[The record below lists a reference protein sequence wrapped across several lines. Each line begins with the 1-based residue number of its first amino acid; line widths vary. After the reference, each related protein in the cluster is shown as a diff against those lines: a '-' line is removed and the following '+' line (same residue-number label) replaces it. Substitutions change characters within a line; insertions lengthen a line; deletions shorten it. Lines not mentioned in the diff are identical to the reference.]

1 MANSVKNKMWLNKA
15 KKIVTKINS
24 YRDEYKKLSDEE
36 LKAKTKEFKDRYN
49 KGESLDS
56 MLPEAY
62 AVVREASVRVTGME
76 HFEVQL
82 IGGIALHQGKIAE
95 MKTGEGKTLVAT
107 LPAYLNALTGKGVHV
122 VTVNDYLANR
132 DAMQMGKIH
141 EFLGLTVG
149 VVLSESSEVVK
160 KNAYACD
167 ITYVTNT
174 ELGFDYLRDNMARSL
189 DKVVQRGLEYAIIDE
204 VDSILIDE
212 ARTPLIISG
221 AGTDVSKIYLA
232 CDILVKNMEKGEADK
247 EFNKIDALL
256 GETPEETGE
265 FIVHEKDKLI
275 TLTPKG
281 VEKIEN
287 YFGLEKY
294 SDPKNTLIQH
304 VMDLALRAN
313 YLMVKDQDYIV
324 RKGEVLIVDT
334 FTGRIMDGRQY
345 SDGLHQAIEAKEGV
359 PIKQETKTIA
369 TTTYQNFFNKYK
381 KLSGMTGTAYTERK
395 EFKNTYNLDT
405 VVIPTNKPM
414 IRVDKPDVVYLTKKG
429 KFKGVIEEI
438 KRTHEKGQPIL
449 VGTASVKTSEELS
462 DLLTKEGIKHQV
474 LNAKQDA
481 YEAEIISKAGIH
493 GTITI
498 ATNMAGRGTDIIL
511 DEESIK
517 AGGLKVIGTE
527 RHEAQR
533 IDNQL
538 RGRSG
543 RQGDPGESVFYLSTD
558 DDMVRLFGTDKF
570 RHILESGGFG
580 EDESIDSKIFV
591 TSIQKAQQKVED
603 NHFGMRKNVLEYD
616 RINDKQRELIY
627 QERRRLL
634 AGETVTE
641 EVKYS
646 LNKAVDVLVD
656 AFHSKGK
663 IDYESIIKNY
673 NKMTNSR
680 YNVENIE
687 KKNAKEVKR
696 ILKENIMKLYNDEYF
711 DCDATRE
718 AHERSSMLTSIDMAW
733 MEQLRALDFLR
744 QGINYV
750 GYAQIDPKSEYAI
763 KAFDLYSKM
772 KNNIYTMT
780 THTFFNYNPCKMQTI
795 TYVVTVDEGKGA

>member
-1 MANSVKNKMWLNKA
+1 MANSILNKIWLNKA
-15 KKIVTKINS
+15 EKIANKIES
-24 YRDEYKKLSDEE
+24 YRDEYRKLSDDE

-49 KGESLDS
+49 SGESLDS
-56 MLPEAY
+56 LLPEAY
-62 AVVREASVRVTGME
+62 ATVREASVRVTGME
-76 HFEVQL
+76 HFKVQL

-107 LPAYLNALTGKGVHV
+107 LPSYLNALTGKGVHV

-132 DAMQMGKIH
+132 DAESMGKIH
-141 EFLGLTVG
+141 KFLGLTVG
-149 VVLSESSEVVK
+149 VVLNDSSEYSK
-160 KNAYACD
+160 KEAYNCD

-189 DKVVQRGLEYAIIDE
+189 DRVVQRGLEYAIIDE

-232 CDILVKNMEKGEADK
+232 CDVLAKNMEKGEATK

-256 GETPEETGE
+256 GEMPEETGE
-265 FIVHEKDKLI
+265 FIVHEKDKII

-281 VEKIEN
+281 IKKIED

-304 VMDLALRAN
+304 VMDLALKAN
-313 YLMVKDQDYIV
+313 YLMFKDQDYIV

-359 PIKQETKTIA
+359 QIKQETKTIA

-381 KLSGMTGTAYTERK
+381 KLAGMTGTAYTERR
-395 EFKNTYNLDT
+395 EFKNTYELDT

-414 IRVDKPDVVYLTKKG
+414 IRVDRPDVVYVTKKG

-438 KRTHEKGQPIL
+438 KETYVKGQPIL

-462 DLLTKEGIKHQV
+462 ALLTAEGIPHQV

-511 DEESIK
+511 DEEAVK

-570 RHILESGGFG
+570 RTILEAGGFST
-580 EDESIDSKIFV
+580 DEAIDSKFFV
-591 TSIQKAQQKVED
+591 NSIQKAQQKVED

-616 RINDKQRELIY
+616 RVNDKQRELIY

-634 AGETVTE
+634 AGETITN
-641 EVKYS
+641 EVKQC
-646 LNKAVDVLVD
+646 LIKTVDVIVD
-656 AFHSKGK
+656 GFTNKGK
-663 IDYESIIKNY
+663 LDYDIIVNNY
-673 NKMTNSR
+673 NKVTNSK
-680 YNVENIE
+680 YKIQDIE
-687 KKNAKEVKR
+687 GKTNKEVKEL
-696 ILKENIMKLYNDEYF
+696 LKENIMKLYEDEFF
-711 DCDATRE
+711 DSDATRE
-718 AHERSSMLTSIDMAW
+718 EHERNSMLTSIDIAW

-744 QGINYV
+744 QDINYL
-750 GYAQIDPKSEYAI
+750 GYAQVDPKSAYAI
-763 KAFDLYSKM
+763 KAFELYAKM
-772 KNNIYTMT
+772 KNSIYSMT
-780 THTFFNYNPCKMQTI
+780 THAFFNYNPCKMQTL
-795 TYVVTVDEGKGA
+795 TFVVNAE